1 MEKLTIKL
9 KHFKNAAAVGVFF
22 NHRGA
27 LPKVENK
34 ELHKV
39 LFFLSFQNHLTNQIT
54 AQREKNTKMGDRV
67 EMSRFN
73 QYRWIS

>member
-27 LPKVENK
+27 LPKLENK
-34 ELHKV
+34 VPKV
-39 LFFLSFQNHLTNQIT
+39 ALFFFFFLPKKSSDQSDNSST
-54 AQREKNTKMGDRV
+54 REKKQNGGQ
-67 EMSRFN
+67 SRNVSF
-73 QYRWIS
+73 